1 MKLSIALD
9 IDGAFSP
16 ITTMNSGPPEPEQ
29 RWGDWEY
36 LVTSSRNFGACFASP
51 LVQSFK
57 RLHEMGVK
65 MLWHSSWR
73 SGAQDYLA
81 PELELPHWEQLATE
95 EEAQNFDD
103 GWWKAVAVK
112 RWLDESLPDEHL
124 IWIDDDIA
132 RNTDEGRVPNE
143 VLESPQVTLI
153 SPDRVKGLGPAELDL
168 IEELANSGSKVVDPH
183 S

>member
-36 LVTSSRNFGACFASP
+36 LVTSSRNFGACFAVP
-51 LVQSFK
+51 LVHAFK
-57 RLHEMGVK
+57 RLHEQGIQI
-65 MLWHSSWR
+65 LWHSSWR

-81 PELELPHWEQLATE
+81 PELELPYWEQLATE

-112 RWLDESLPDEHL
+112 RWLDESLADEHL
-124 IWIDDDIA
+124 IWIDDDIS
-132 RNTDEGRVPNE
+132 RNIDAGRVSKE
-143 VLESPQVTLI
+143 ILESPQITII
-153 SPDRVKGLGPAELDL
+153 SPDRTKGLGPAELDL
-168 IEELANSGSKVVDPH
+168 IEEIVANSA
-183 S
+183 